1 MKIAKLTVK
10 NFGRFENGGI
20 EISNGITKISGSNGT
35 GKSTLLSA
43 VTNVIAG
50 VTVSGSPLNEKNM
63 GDVSCAT
70 SSSLQIDGVNY
81 ESGITAKTVGGKVTS
96 ISGFRSVDG
105 VAKQVR
111 EFEVDRP
118 WRMDSLD
125 FMLPDRAI
133 SNKNVLSYVLDF
145 ARVEKIGDFLA
156 KQPFAE
162 PLRAVLKASF
172 YDVDKTLASLRK
184 TAQEAKN
191 KADAIPDAVQRLK
204 GSMSEPLV
212 VPQDN
217 WSLRIGELTLKRNQ
231 LFTILTESK
240 KRSEI
245 AKQDAEQ
252 VNAKVASML
261 KEAAN
266 LRKQAADLQ
275 RVHDRE
281 EQDRVAKQV
290 SRKNQHARDVMN
302 TENEIRDLER
312 SISHFQEYIERDR
325 EIIADVNAALQ
336 GLLDKLNNGVEGK
349 CPFSGVFCPTAEEYG
364 RDSLLAECRK
374 QATFYKEKKV
384 NAEREIAQ
392 LEEKIGQLEV
402 AISELK
408 PKLAK
413 LQEEQIEDAYY
424 KQTIPAEVA
433 ELLKRADDIT
443 AAAAEVKP
451 VTIDNREE
459 NAICEDLKRLDLEI
473 DNLKNERRTIEEAKR
488 YNEGIEVANAQILK
502 QIEGARD
509 EVKKLRIIETEYS
522 TYIDDLRAAVKQ
534 YCKSAEEA
542 VSALFSGSE
551 HYLDGLRI
559 KLFQEQK
566 NSELG
571 RMVFTPQLV
580 KGDKVSERLSDGETI
595 LFGVALIV
603 NVLQPHAGVDYP
615 VIVDRG
621 ESVDMDRLKRALR
634 GKQAIVAVREDHPLQ
649 VDTL

>member
-1 MKIAKLTVK
+1 MKIAKIEVK

-20 EISNGITKISGSNGT
+20 ELSEGITKVSGSNGT
-35 GKSTLLSA
+35 GKSTILSA

-63 GDVSCAT
+63 GDVACAT
-70 SSSLQIDGVNY
+70 SSALVIDGVTY
-81 ESGITAKTVGGKVTS
+81 ESGINAKTTAGKVTS
-96 ISGFRSVDG
+96 IFGFRSVNG
-105 VAKQVR
+105 VSKQVR
-111 EFEVDRP
+111 EYEVCRP
-118 WRMDSLD
+118 WRIDALD
-125 FMLPDRAI
+125 FMIPDRAI
-133 SNKNVLSYVLDF
+133 ANKKVLEYVIDF
-145 ARVEKIGDFLA
+145 AKIEKIGDFLD

-172 YDVDKTLASLRK
+172 WDVDKTLTSLRK
-184 TAQEAKN
+184 TSQEAKN
-191 KADAIPDAVQRLK
+191 KADGIPDAVARLK

-212 VPQDN
+212 VPQDK
-217 WSLRIGELTLKRNQ
+217 WSVRIGELSLKRNQ
-231 LFTILTESK
+231 LFTILTETK
-240 KRSEI
+240 KRSEV
-245 AKQDAEQ
+245 AKQDAEA

-261 KEAAN
+261 QEAAN

-275 RVHDRE
+275 RIHDRE
-281 EQDRVAKQV
+281 EQDRVARLV
-290 SRKNQHARDVMN
+290 SKKNQHARDIMN
-302 TENEIRDLER
+302 TENEIKDHER
-312 SISHFQEYIERDR
+312 SISHFQEYIVRNQ
-325 EIIADVNAALQ
+325 EIINDCNSSLQ
-336 GLLDKLNNGVEGK
+336 GLLDKLNSGVEGK
-349 CPFSGVFCPTAEEYG
+349 CPFSGVFCPTAEDHG

-374 QATFYKEKKV
+374 QAVFYKEKKV
-384 NAEREIAQ
+384 NAANENAK
-392 LEEKIGQLEV
+392 LDEKIGFLTV

-413 LQEEQIEDAYY
+413 LQAEQIEDAFY
-424 KQTIPAEVA
+424 KQTIPSEVA
-433 ELLKRADDIT
+433 ALLKQADDLT

-451 VTIDNREE
+451 VSVDIREE
-459 NAICEDLKRLDLEI
+459 TTIAEDLKRLDIEI

-488 YNEGIEVANAQILK
+488 YNEGIEASNARILK
-502 QIEGARD
+502 QIESARE

-522 TYIDDLRAAVKQ
+522 SYIDDLRSSVKQ
-534 YCKSAEEA
+534 YCRAAEEA
-542 VSALFSGSE
+542 VSSLFAGSE
-551 HYLDGLRI
+551 HYLEGLRI

-603 NVLQPHAGVDYP
+603 NVLQPHAGIDYP

-649 VDTL
+649 VDVL

>member
-1 MKIAKLTVK
+1 MKIAKLNVK

-63 GDVSCAT
+63 GDVNCAT
-70 SSSLQIDGVNY
+70 SSALVIDGVNY
-81 ESGITAKTVGGKVTS
+81 ESGITAKTTAGKVTS
-96 ISGFRSVDG
+96 ISGFRAVDG

-172 YDVDKTLASLRK
+172 YDVDKTLTSLRK
-184 TAQEAKN
+184 TAQEAKQ
-191 KADAIPDAVQRLK
+191 KADGIPDAVARLK

-212 VPQDN
+212 VPQDK
-217 WSLRIGELTLKRNQ
+217 WSVRIGELTLKRNQ
-231 LFTILTESK
+231 LFTILTESQ
-240 KRSEI
+240 KRSEV
-245 AKQDAEQ
+245 AKKDAEA

-261 KEAAN
+261 QEAAN
-266 LRKQAADLQ
+266 LRQQAADLQ

-402 AISELK
+402 ALSELK

-488 YNEGIEVANAQILK
+488 YNEGIEVSNARIMK
-502 QIEGARD
+502 QIENARE
-509 EVKKLRIIETEYS
+509 EVKKLRIVETEYS

-534 YCKSAEEA
+534 YCRAAEEA
-542 VSALFSGSE
+542 VSALFAGSE